1 MEEYLDILDSFG
13 NATGKTV
20 LKSEAHKQG
29 WFHNTA
35 HVWFYTNDC
44 EILLS
49 QRAASK
55 SIFPLLW
62 DVSVAGHIDAGE
74 SIINGAIRETEEEIG
89 LTIKANALK
98 KIGINTCMQTYGDAI
113 KDYEFHHTFISEL
126 KSPVEQLSIQKE
138 EVETVKLVS
147 FKQFKTLL
155 IHSETNGHFVVSNKL
170 YYEFVLETIQKL
182 F

>member
-89 LTIKANALK
+89 LTGACGAEW
-98 KIGINTCMQTYGDAI
+98 M
-113 KDYEFHHTFISEL
+113 
-126 KSPVEQLSIQKE
+126 
-138 EVETVKLVS
+138 
-147 FKQFKTLL
+147 
-155 IHSETNGHFVVSNKL
+155 
-170 YYEFVLETIQKL
+170 
-182 F
+182 